1 MVWKLL
7 YSIVLRDVKPHFNLS
22 DVTKVS
28 AQTFERGRKNV
39 FACGEP
45 YRFVNFII
53 RKYFTLILKMKILI
67 NCIGKFC

>member
-1 MVWKLL
+1 MVWKL
-7 YSIVLRDVKPHFNLS
+7 IVLRDVKPHFNLS

>member
-1 MVWKLL
+1 ML

-22 DVTKVS
+22 DMTKVS
-28 AQTFERGRKNV
+28 AQTTERGRKNV
-39 FACGEP
+39 FAGGKP
-45 YRFVNFII
+45 YRFVDFIN